1 VVLRKVL
8 GQVSKR
14 GLNMRKRSKYRPKH
28 VLLNPMGFVMENLSP
43 VRSHTSFMLD
53 LKIKNHGAMTLLTTG
68 KAKHTDI
75 DVLIQMV
82 NMTEAF
88 ARLGFGK
95 DYSDVVRDGL
105 QALRDVAKRGAV
117 SGSFVLKA
125 HEMNAMNTVMELHDA
140 QMDVVTL
147 KDMDAAIAL
156 VREEYRLRKMTPIL
170 EKNT

>member
-1 VVLRKVL
+1 
-8 GQVSKR
+8 
-14 GLNMRKRSKYRPKH
+14 MRKRSKYRPKH
-28 VLLNPMGFVMENLSP
+28 VLSNPLGYVLESISP
-43 VRSHTSFMLD
+43 VASHASFMLD
-53 LKIKNHGAMTLLTTG
+53 LKIKNHGALETLTKG

-75 DVLIQMV
+75 DTLISMV

-105 QALRDVAKRGAV
+105 QALRDVGKRGAA

-125 HEMNAMNTVMELHDA
+125 HEMNALNSAMELHDA

-147 KDMDAAIAL
+147 KDMDKAIAL
-156 VREEYRLRKMTPIL
+156 VQEEYRLRKMTPIV
-170 EKNT
+170 EKKL

>member
-1 VVLRKVL
+1 
-8 GQVSKR
+8 
-14 GLNMRKRSKYRPKH
+14 MRKKSKYRPRH
-28 VLLNPMGFVMENLSP
+28 VLLNPMGFVMENMSP

-53 LKIKNHGAMTLLTTG
+53 LNIKNHGAMALLTTG
-68 KAKHTDI
+68 KATHPDI
-75 DVLIQMV
+75 DTLIAMV

-105 QALRDVAKRGAV
+105 QALRDVGGRGAV
-117 SGSFVLKA
+117 SGSFILKA
-125 HEMNAMNTVMELHDA
+125 HEMNAMNAAMELHDA
-140 QMDVVTL
+140 QLEVVTL

-156 VREEYRLRKMTPIL
+156 VREEYRLKKMTPIL

>member
-1 VVLRKVL
+1 
-8 GQVSKR
+8 
-14 GLNMRKRSKYRPKH
+14 MRKRSKYKPKH
-28 VLLNPMGFVMENLSP
+28 VLLNPVGFVLESISP
-43 VRSHTSFMLD
+43 VNSHTAFMLD
-53 LKIKNHGAMTLLTTG
+53 LKIKNHGALETLTKG
-68 KAKHTDI
+68 KAKHADV
-75 DVLIQMV
+75 DVLIAMV

-105 QALRDVAKRGAV
+105 QALRELGKRGAV

-125 HEMNAMNTVMELHDA
+125 SEMNALNTVMELHDA

-156 VREEYRLRKMTPIL
+156 VREEYRLKKMTPIL
-170 EKNT
+170 EKQK

>member
-1 VVLRKVL
+1 
-8 GQVSKR
+8 
-14 GLNMRKRSKYRPKH
+14 MRKRSKYKPKH
-28 VLLNPMGFVMENLSP
+28 VLLNPMGFVMESISP
-43 VRSHTSFMLD
+43 VASHKSFMLD
-53 LKIKNHGAMTLLTTG
+53 LKIKNHGAMNTLTKG
-68 KAKHTDI
+68 VAKHADI
-75 DVLIQMV
+75 DMLIAMV

-105 QALRDVAKRGAV
+105 QALRDVGKRGAV

-125 HEMNAMNTVMELHDA
+125 HEMNALNTVMELHDA

-147 KDMDAAIAL
+147 SDMEKAIAL

>member
-1 VVLRKVL
+1 
-8 GQVSKR
+8 
-14 GLNMRKRSKYRPKH
+14 MRKRSKYRPKH
-28 VLLNPMGFVMENLSP
+28 VLSNPLGYVLESISP
-43 VRSHTSFMLD
+43 VASHASFMLD
-53 LKIKNHGAMTLLTTG
+53 LKIKNHGALETLTKG

-75 DVLIQMV
+75 DTLISMV

-105 QALRDVAKRGAV
+105 QALRDVGKRGAA

-125 HEMNAMNTVMELHDA
+125 SEMNALNSAMELHDA

-147 KDMDAAIAL
+147 KDMDKAIAL
-156 VREEYRLRKMTPIL
+156 VQEEYRLRKMTPIV
-170 EKNT
+170 EKKL

>member
-1 VVLRKVL
+1 
-8 GQVSKR
+8 
-14 GLNMRKRSKYRPKH
+14 MRKRSKYRPKH
-28 VLLNPMGFVMENLSP
+28 VLSNPVGYVLESISP
-43 VRSHTSFMLD
+43 VASHTAFMLD
-53 LKIKNHGAMTLLTTG
+53 LKIKNHGALETLTKG

-75 DVLIQMV
+75 DTLIAMV

-88 ARLGFGK
+88 ARLGFGQ

-105 QALRDVAKRGAV
+105 QALRDVGKRGVV

-125 HEMNAMNTVMELHDA
+125 HEMNALNSAMELHDA

-156 VREEYRLRKMTPIL
+156 VREEYRLKKMTPIL
-170 EKNT
+170 EKT